1 MHVSVPRLEESNRF
15 RLDETF
21 LTDYRGRQPQWGPL
35 GYVTYLRTY
44 SRPIYDDAGHLV
56 RNEEFVD
63 TLERVTNGTF
73 SYLKQQVRSSGQHW
87 DEAEAQVKAAEF
99 FTRMWQFKWLPPGR
113 GLWMMGTGYVEQ
125 HGSAALQNCG
135 FVATNRI
142 SYDFSGPFCEIMDY
156 SMLGVGMG
164 FDVSGSGLV
173 RVQEPE
179 RSGQFVVADTREGWV
194 EVVRTTLDAYVGLNP
209 LPTFDY
215 SRVRPE
221 GSPIRG
227 FGGTASGPGPL
238 KELVAFIC
246 ATLDGLIGQLLDE
259 TAITDIANCI
269 GRCVVAGNVRRSSEI
284 AISDHTDVAFRKLK
298 DPTELYALL
307 AEQHEIQQSIPEW
320 LDLEARKQPLIASQQ
335 GLSVLDATYLAV
347 QLDIDAIEAEQKEML
362 RVNLDWRRVEKR
374 IQETP
379 LRHHRWASNNSINC
393 DVIDGRYPDYQEIG
407 QQIATNGEP
416 GVIWLNVMRTRGRVV
431 DAPIGTDH
439 RVAGCNPCLTADTRI
454 ATQYGLVPIGELARK
469 GHKLRVTTDGR
480 VEADYQVG
488 RDVGTSVLAATSA
501 FKTSDAEPVWAV
513 TTRSGYTVRATAYH
527 KFPTPDGFVE
537 LKDLSAGDTLL
548 LQSDEGPWGSAG
560 SEDIGTIIGSLEG
573 DGNFNGDTDKVTLRF
588 WGDQKVLAGH
598 FLPMC
603 QRVAAT
609 IPAVNGRSYTL
620 SVVDVESRDSCE
632 IASERLGKALE
643 EVGYTEKGRV
653 PEVVWRGS
661 RECVRGYLRGLFAA
675 DGTIN
680 WTRNNQTFSIRYSQ
694 SNRELLRDVQDLLLN
709 FGIVSSLYKRKDAG
723 VSVLPNGKGGSQA
736 YPTKD
741 FFEIV
746 ISKQNAVRFNEKI
759 GFIDAAKEA
768 KYASWEAA
776 WRKGPYAES
785 FTDEIVSIEPAGTE
799 PVFCLTQDATHS
811 FIAAGIVTG
820 NCSEQQL
827 EDGEL
832 CCLVETFPTHHDGLD
847 DYLVTLKYAFLYA
860 KVVTCIP
867 THNARTNAVIAR
879 NRRIGTSQ
887 AGVAAMY
894 EKLGLRECTRWWD
907 VAYAEIQRL
916 DESYSGWMGAPRSIR
931 TTSIKPGG
939 TVPLLAGVEGGMKFV
954 FSRHQFRTIRI
965 DHLSPLVE
973 RLRAAGYRVEP
984 DRTTPRSMV
993 CYFPIE
999 QDVGRYARD
1008 ITMWEQVAL
1017 LAALQ
1022 AHWSDNMVS
1031 ATITFQPH
1039 EAADIGR
1046 VMEVYEGR
1054 LKSISFLPLSDHGYV
1069 QAPYIPCTQAEY
1081 ESAVARI
1088 VPVDFSDLNR
1098 ASTHESAAEERFCS
1112 GGICEIPV
1120 ANNAE

>member
-1 MHVSVPRLEESNRF
+1 MHVSVPRLEDSNRF

-21 LTDYRGRQPQWGPL
+21 LAQYRDRQPQWGPL

-44 SRPIYDDAGHLV
+44 SRPIYDETGKLV

-113 GLWMMGTGYVEQ
+113 GLWMMGTDYVEQ

-164 FDVSGSGLV
+164 FDVSGTGMV

-179 RSGQFVVADTREGWV
+179 RSGQYVVADTREGWV
-194 EVVRTTLDAYVGLNP
+194 DVVRTTLNAYVGLNP

-227 FGGTASGPGPL
+227 FGGTASGPAPL

-246 ATLDGLIGQLLDE
+246 ETLDGLVGQFLDE

-298 DPTELYALL
+298 DPTDLYALV
-307 AEQHEIQQSIPEW
+307 AEQQAIQAAIPEW
-320 LDLEARKQPLIASQQ
+320 AELEEQKKPFFAKQD
-335 GLSVLDATYLAV
+335 GLSVLDPLYLELQV
-347 QLDIDAIEAEQKEML
+347 GIDAIEAQQKEIL
-362 RVNLDWRRVEKR
+362 RTNLDWRRVEKR

-407 QQIATNGEP
+407 RQIATNGEP
-416 GVIWLNVMRTRGRVV
+416 GIIWLDVMRTRGRIV

-439 RVAGCNPCLTADTRI
+439 RVAGCNP
-454 ATQYGLVPIGELARK
+454 
-469 GHKLRVTTDGR
+469 
-480 VEADYQVG
+480 
-488 RDVGTSVLAATSA
+488 
-501 FKTSDAEPVWAV
+501 
-513 TTRSGYTVRATAYH
+513 
-527 KFPTPDGFVE
+527 
-537 LKDLSAGDTLL
+537 
-548 LQSDEGPWGSAG
+548 
-560 SEDIGTIIGSLEG
+560 
-573 DGNFNGDTDKVTLRF
+573 
-588 WGDQKVLAGH
+588 
-598 FLPMC
+598 
-603 QRVAAT
+603 
-609 IPAVNGRSYTL
+609 
-620 SVVDVESRDSCE
+620 
-632 IASERLGKALE
+632 
-643 EVGYTEKGRV
+643 
-653 PEVVWRGS
+653 
-661 RECVRGYLRGLFAA
+661 
-675 DGTIN
+675 
-680 WTRNNQTFSIRYSQ
+680 
-694 SNRELLRDVQDLLLN
+694 
-709 FGIVSSLYKRKDAG
+709 
-723 VSVLPNGKGGSQA
+723 
-736 YPTKD
+736 
-741 FFEIV
+741 
-746 ISKQNAVRFNEKI
+746 
-759 GFIDAAKEA
+759 
-768 KYASWEAA
+768 
-776 WRKGPYAES
+776 
-785 FTDEIVSIEPAGTE
+785 
-799 PVFCLTQDATHS
+799 
-811 FIAAGIVTG
+811 
-820 NCSEQQL
+820 CSEQQL

-832 CCLVETFPTHHDGLD
+832 CCLVETFPTNHENLD
-847 DYLVTLKYAFLYA
+847 DYLLTLKYAFLYA

-887 AGVAAMY
+887 AGIAEMY
-894 EKLGLRECTRWWD
+894 QKLGLRECVRWWD
-907 VAYAEIQRL
+907 SSYAEIQRL

-931 TTSIKPGG
+931 TTSVKPGG

-954 FSRHQFRTIRI
+954 FSRYQFRTIRI
-965 DHLSPLVE
+965 DHLSPLVA

-984 DRTTPRSMV
+984 DRTTPRSVV

-999 QDVGRYARD
+999 QNVGRYARD
-1008 ITMWEQVAL
+1008 VTMWEQVAL

-1039 EAADIGR
+1039 EVDDIGR
-1046 VMEVYEGR
+1046 VLEVYEGR

-1081 ESAVARI
+1081 EAAVARI

-1098 ASTHESAAEERFCS
+1098 SSTHEASAEERFCS
-1112 GGICEIPV
+1112 GGICEIPI